1 MPSLRFTL
9 LLLTTATVHAA
20 EPRNF
25 LFTQSD
31 ELRSIVRLIDR
42 PDIEG
47 VQIVYSWKSLETAQD
62 QYDFSQL
69 ETDLAFLS
77 SHRKKLFAQ
86 IQDRFFEIGA
96 RDVPRYLLDEPEY
109 GGGLAPQSDNPGE
122 NLPEGHGWVAM
133 QWNPHVRARF
143 QALLRA
149 LAKQFDGR
157 IYGINLPESSADID
171 RERDRTGFD
180 CKAYFDAELENARV
194 ARQAFRHSQ
203 VVQYINFWP
212 CDWADEHGS
221 MTRAF
226 AFAAENRIGVG
237 GPDIVPYRKGQMD
250 NSYRFFNGY
259 RGKLS
264 LVAMAVQEPTLT
276 YKNPKTGKK
285 FTRDEFVAFARDYLG
300 VDIIFWSVRAP
311 WLRGRVEDQRTPLR

>member
-96 RDVPRYLLDEPEY
+96 RNVPRYLLDEPEY
-109 GGGLAPQSDNPGE
+109 GG
-122 NLPEGHGWVAM
+122 
-133 QWNPHVRARF
+133 
-143 QALLRA
+143 
-149 LAKQFDGR
+149 
-157 IYGINLPESSADID
+157 
-171 RERDRTGFD
+171 
-180 CKAYFDAELENARV
+180 
-194 ARQAFRHSQ
+194 
-203 VVQYINFWP
+203 
-212 CDWADEHGS
+212 
-221 MTRAF
+221 
-226 AFAAENRIGVG
+226 
-237 GPDIVPYRKGQMD
+237 
-250 NSYRFFNGY
+250 
-259 RGKLS
+259 
-264 LVAMAVQEPTLT
+264 
-276 YKNPKTGKK
+276 
-285 FTRDEFVAFARDYLG
+285 
-300 VDIIFWSVRAP
+300 
-311 WLRGRVEDQRTPLR
+311 